1 RDVPLRAQP
10 FSKCLV
16 DEKRPAPAFLS
27 GRGFFA
33 HTVFGAGRK
42 RRSVMAILEIQNE
55 RIYSEC

>member
-1 RDVPLRAQP
+1 HLRFFQRDVPLRALP

-16 DEKRPAPAFLS
+16 DEKRPAPAFLP

-42 RRSVMAILEIQNE
+42 RHSGHG
-55 RIYSEC
+55 YFGDTK